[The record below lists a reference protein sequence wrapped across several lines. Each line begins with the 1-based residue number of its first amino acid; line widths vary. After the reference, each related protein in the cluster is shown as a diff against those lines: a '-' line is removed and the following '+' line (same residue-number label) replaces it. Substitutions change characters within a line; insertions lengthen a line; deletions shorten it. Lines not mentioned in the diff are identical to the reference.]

1 MTLETA
7 EVISAARALPL
18 EARAEIVDNLVDS
31 LYSEDEATNDH
42 WKELVESRV
51 TAFRNG
57 DATLVPMETVFEK
70 AAELL
75 RK

>member
-1 MTLETA
+1 MRPDIA
-7 EVISAARALPL
+7 GVIAAARALPL

-31 LYSEDEATNDH
+31 LYSADPATNDH
-42 WKELVESRV
+42 WKELVEHRV

-57 DATLVPMETVFEK
+57 EATLVPMETVFKK
-70 AAELL
+70 AAKLL

>member
-1 MTLETA
+1 MSTETA

-31 LYSEDEATNDH
+31 LYSEDQATNDQ
-42 WKELVESRV
+42 WKELVEGRV
-51 TAFRNG
+51 AAFRNG
-57 DATLVPMETVFEK
+57 ETTLVPMETVFQK

-75 RK
+75 GK